1 MTKQN
6 ILLNDNTFDN
16 MNASSK
22 PKIDRNR
29 VIDTYK
35 REFLIKDKHMPILE
49 KEYPSHEKEFL
60 KGIMKYRDRWID
72 ILSSIYP
79 CDYPIF
85 GDNEQ
90 KALFECTGINP
101 KELNSTIKM
110 VTLPKGVDTKANF
123 TPIFTTILMIIHY
136 YLKKEDLEK
145 LHLVARYLSYSMY
158 WSIFTRSFSVSNP
171 NRGVMEYTINRI
183 NNKFIIK
190 QLGSVDNLL
199 FYCTL
204 GSLKNNADILEE
216 FFDYA
221 ICYIID
227 GVKGAIGGKVK
238 GIASEYYDDYNN
250 RATIFMGNDDMNF
263 ESRSSSMDVESY
275 ASQYASKFFSED
287 PRRDLTKVASA
298 IASVSELELLS
309 TIRLLLDNN
318 NTSDVQK
325 FYECLFYAYFK
336 DTGDNNLTDKKKFCN
351 NAYAIYKKSH
361 SKDKNDMEIRNL
373 LNKWLMDGSST
384 FAKTKRDGTRNDY
397 RRAVFMYFVLLVAT
411 KE

>member
-1 MTKQN
+1 MKKHN
-6 ILLNDNTFDN
+6 ILMDDHTFDN
-16 MNASSK
+16 INSSSK
-22 PKIDRNR
+22 PKDNRNR
-29 VIDTYK
+29 VIDSYK
-35 REFLIKDKHMPILE
+35 REFLIKNKFMPILE
-49 KEYPSHEKEFL
+49 KEYPSHEKSFL
-60 KGIMKYRDRWID
+60 KSIVKYRDKWID

-90 KALFECTGINP
+90 KALFESAGINP
-101 KELNSTIKM
+101 KDLNNTIKM
-110 VTLPKGVDTKANF
+110 VTLPEGVDAKANF
-123 TPIFTTILMIIHY
+123 TPIFTTLLMIIHY
-136 YLKKEDLEK
+136 YLEKEDLEK
-145 LHLVARYLSYSMY
+145 LHLVTRYFSYSMY
-158 WSIFTRSFSVSNP
+158 WSIFTRSFNISKP

-190 QLGSVDNLL
+190 QLGSVDSLL

-227 GVKGAIGGKVK
+227 GVKGAIGGKIK
-238 GIASEYYDDYNN
+238 GIASEYYADYNN
-250 RATIFMGNDDMNF
+250 RATIFMGNDDMNYD
-263 ESRSSSMDVESY
+263 SRSASMDIESY
-275 ASQYASKFFSED
+275 ASQYTSKFFSED
-287 PRRDLTKVASA
+287 PRRDLVKIASM

-318 NTSDVQK
+318 NTSDVQE
-325 FYECLFYAYFK
+325 FYECLFYSYFK
-336 DTGDNNLTDKKKFCN
+336 DTGDSNLTDKKMFCN

-361 SKDKNDMEIRNL
+361 SKDKNAIKIRDL

-411 KE
+411 KD